1 MGIKLEYIIFI
12 FIGLVLISF
21 LLIEIEPKPLQE
33 KSQTKEMAFTDTRF
47 IEVDTDK
54 IIGLAHSRYGEYEKK
69 ALTLEGITYHTDNV
83 NLLQAQKG
91 IYQGDDIYLEGNV
104 TLNQKEGFDY
114 TAQKAVYN
122 KKSEVLNIDSPFKA
136 FLRDNVITGES
147 LVYDMKKKEAV
158 GYNVKAVVYTL
169 KK

>member
-21 LLIEIEPKPLQE
+21 FLIEIEPKAHIE
-33 KSQTKEMAFTDTRF
+33 KSHTKELTFIDTRF

-54 IIGLAHSRYGEYEKK
+54 ILGLAHSRYGEYEKK
-69 ALTLEGITYHTDNV
+69 ALALEGITYHTDSV
-83 NLLQAQKG
+83 NLLQAKKG
-91 IYQGDDIYLEGNV
+91 IYRGDDIYLEGNV
-104 TLNQKEGFDY
+104 TLNQKVGFDY

-122 KKSEVLNIDSPFKA
+122 KKSEILRINSPFKA
-136 FLRDNVITGES
+136 FLRDNVIRGES
-147 LVYDMKKKEAV
+147 LVYDLKKKEAV
-158 GYNVKAVVYTL
+158 GYNVNAVVYTP